1 MLKYFLILAAVCLPF
16 SLQAQTEASDINVV
30 IFAPKAEDKPAAAGL
45 PSCNQASM
53 LAAVAAEI
61 GEYQQAHPANSIV
74 SRRKQAL
81 MIKNLKDFEEI
92 PVANFDN
99 SANYEVARELVMTKV
114 NYRISEENM
123 RLCRGN
129 SDIYLL
135 IYPEGHGFRVQILNF
150 IPAAANGNEFSI
162 FYADEQPEIKNDAAE
177 ENAAAENTVPAVE
190 TDETPVTETEKT
202 TE

>member
-1 MLKYFLILAAVCLPF
+1 MCLPF

>member
-1 MLKYFLILAAVCLPF
+1 MLKYFLILAAMCLPF

-177 ENAAAENTVPAVE
+177 ANAAAENTVPAVE

>member
-1 MLKYFLILAAVCLPF
+1 MLKYFLILAAACLPF

-45 PSCNQASM
+45 PSCNQAPM

-74 SRRKQAL
+74 NRRKQAL

-92 PVANFDN
+92 PVADFDN

-162 FYADEQPEIKNDAAE
+162 FYADEQPEIKDDAAE

-190 TDETPVTETEKT
+190 TAETPVTETEKT

>member
-1 MLKYFLILAAVCLPF
+1 MLKYFLILAAMCLPF

-202 TE
+202 AE

>member
-1 MLKYFLILAAVCLPF
+1 MLKYFLILAAMCLPF

-150 IPAAANGNEFSI
+150 IPAAANGN
-162 FYADEQPEIKNDAAE
+162 AAE

>member
-1 MLKYFLILAAVCLPF
+1 
-16 SLQAQTEASDINVV
+16 
-30 IFAPKAEDKPAAAGL
+30 
-45 PSCNQASM
+45 M

>member
-1 MLKYFLILAAVCLPF
+1 MLKYFLILAAMCLPF

-190 TDETPVTETEKT
+190 TDETPGTETEKT

>member
-16 SLQAQTEASDINVV
+16 SLQAQTEDSAIKVV

-202 TE
+202 AE

>member
-202 TE
+202 AE

>member
-1 MLKYFLILAAVCLPF
+1 MLKYFLILAAMCLPF

-30 IFAPKAEDKPAAAGL
+30 ILAPKAEDKPAAAGL

>member
-1 MLKYFLILAAVCLPF
+1 MLKYFLILAAMCLPF

>member
-1 MLKYFLILAAVCLPF
+1 MLKYFLILVAVCLPF

-30 IFAPKAEDKPAAAGL
+30 IFAPKAEDKPAAAML

-61 GEYQQAHPANSIV
+61 GEYQQAHPANSII

-114 NYRISEENM
+114 NYRISEENL

-150 IPAAANGNEFSI
+150 IPAAASGNEFSI
-162 FYADEQPEIKNDAAE
+162 FYVDEQPETKNDVAE
-177 ENAAAENTVPAVE
+177 ENVAAGNTVPAAE
-190 TDETPVTETEKT
+190 TAETPVTETEKT
-202 TE
+202 AE

>member
-1 MLKYFLILAAVCLPF
+1 MCLPF

-53 LAAVAAEI
+53 LAAVVAEI

>member
-1 MLKYFLILAAVCLPF
+1 
-16 SLQAQTEASDINVV
+16 
-30 IFAPKAEDKPAAAGL
+30 
-45 PSCNQASM
+45 
-53 LAAVAAEI
+53 
-61 GEYQQAHPANSIV
+61 
-74 SRRKQAL
+74 
-81 MIKNLKDFEEI
+81 
-92 PVANFDN
+92 
-99 SANYEVARELVMTKV
+99 
-114 NYRISEENM
+114 M

>member
-150 IPAAANGNEFSI
+150 IPAAATGNEFSI